1 MKDMLTP
8 IEERLVQY
16 PVDGVTPA
24 KFGELI
30 GKSTNAVDLMIRNNK
45 LPYVEMRDPEKPNS
59 RAEKIVYIPAYN
71 EGLKKAYYSKPEQ
84 LAKAWLEWLGL

>member
-1 MKDMLTP
+1 MLTP
-8 IEERLVQY
+8 IEEHLVQY

-59 RAEKIVYIPAYN
+59 RSEKIV
-71 EGLKKAYYSKPEQ
+71 
-84 LAKAWLEWLGL
+84 

>member
-1 MKDMLTP
+1 MRDMLTP
-8 IEERLVQY
+8 IEEHLVQY

-59 RAEKIVYIPAYN
+59 RSEKIVYIPAYN
-71 EGLKKAYYSKPEQ
+71 EGLKKAYYSKPKQ
-84 LAKAWLEWLGL
+84 LVNAWLEWLGL